1 METRMS
7 SFSRDL
13 GSSLSVEPRE
23 AGVTARTYKSMSKRF
38 AQRED
43 PVLVLSD
50 SALSAGCMCTVF

>member
-23 AGVTARTYKSMSKRF
+23 AGVTARTYEYEQKVCSKRRSCSC
-38 AQRED
+38 AQ
-43 PVLVLSD
+43 
-50 SALSAGCMCTVF
+50 